1 MRFRSV
7 TTLIAGTALLA
18 VGSVA
23 PAGASSAS
31 GLATGDTIPSFTIGT
46 VYSLNTLDPRA
57 NQIFA
62 VGSLSLED
70 LLQLGRQGQLEPDLA
85 TSWSEPNPV
94 TYIYH
99 IRQGVKFWDGNE
111 LTAADAAYSLNWERA
126 PVSDEASFFPSS
138 VESITATGPYTLVV
152 KLSHPDA
159 SWQWVPASYNAE
171 IFEAKFAEDHKG
183 TFGKPGT
190 LVMGTGPWIVDSLD
204 PTTGA
209 EFSANPHWWGGKVPI
224 QHISYKIFS
233 TETSLGLAMR
243 AGEVDLDPLIV
254 DPKSFE
260 GTSGAKIVSV
270 AAPSDVVFSMNTQIA
285 PWNDV
290 HVRRAV
296 DYALDRPDLIIAN
309 GGYAVPTYTL
319 IPPQQLGQIA
329 SPSQIAGLLKSVPL
343 YEYNLAKAKAEM
355 AESAYPKGFSATL
368 VEGVYGS
375 TVNMAEVAAAEL
387 QKIGIHLQVKAVPSS
402 VWGGEITGP
411 AKQRP
416 TSLYDTGTCGV
427 DVSCYTTLLL
437 GSRNLAQGQWN
448 TADYSPPAIDKLI
461 TAGLAANA
469 PAQRFAVYSKLLTQ
483 LANDVPYVP
492 VCAQDYAIALNP
504 KFTVA
509 WYTAN
514 FAYGDYPLLV
524 RPAA

>member
-1 MRFRSV
+1 M
-7 TTLIAGTALLA
+7 GTA
-18 VGSVA
+18 
-23 PAGASSAS
+23 
-31 GLATGDTIPSFTIGT
+31 
-46 VYSLNTLDPRA
+46 
-57 NQIFA
+57 
-62 VGSLSLED
+62 
-70 LLQLGRQGQLEPDLA
+70 
-85 TSWSEPNPV
+85 
-94 TYIYH
+94 
-99 IRQGVKFWDGNE
+99 
-111 LTAADAAYSLNWERA
+111 
-126 PVSDEASFFPSS
+126 
-138 VESITATGPYTLVV
+138 
-152 KLSHPDA
+152 
-159 SWQWVPASYNAE
+159 
-171 IFEAKFAEDHKG
+171 
-183 TFGKPGT
+183 
-190 LVMGTGPWIVDSLD
+190 PWIVDSLD

-209 EFSANPHWWGGKVPI
+209 EFSANPHWWGGRVPI
-224 QHISYKIFS
+224 QHISYKIFA
-233 TETSLGLAMR
+233 TETSLALAMR

-260 GTSGAKIVSV
+260 ETSGAKIISV
-270 AAPSDVVFSMNTQIA
+270 AAPSDVILSMNTHTA

-296 DYALDRPDLIIAN
+296 DYALDRADLIIAN

-319 IPPQQLGQIA
+319 IPPQQLRLIA
-329 SPSQIAGLLKSVPL
+329 SQPQITALLKSIPL
-343 YEYNLAKAKAEM
+343 YQYNLAKAKAEM

-387 QKIGIHLQVKAVPSS
+387 QKIGIDLQVKAVTGS
-402 VWGGEITGP
+402 VWDAEITGP

-448 TADYSPPAIDKLI
+448 SAVYAPSAVDKLI
-461 TAGLAANA
+461 TAGLAANT
-469 PAQRFAVYSKLLTQ
+469 PAQRFVVYSKLLAR
-483 LANDVPYVP
+483 LASDVPYVP
-492 VCAQDYAIALNP
+492 ICAQDYAIALNP

-524 RPAA
+524 RLAA

>member
-7 TTLIAGTALLA
+7 TTLVAGTALVA
-18 VGSVA
+18 AGSLA
-23 PAGASSAS
+23 PARAAPASRLANGA
-31 GLATGDTIPSFTIGT
+31 TISSFTIGT
-46 VYSLNTLDPRA
+46 VYSLDTLDPRF

-70 LLQLGRQGQLEPDLA
+70 LLQLGPRGQLQPDLA
-85 TSWSEPNPV
+85 TSWSEPNPL
-94 TYIYH
+94 TYVYH
-99 IRQGVKFWDGNE
+99 LRHGVKFWDGNE
-111 LTAADAAYSLNWERA
+111 LTATDAAFSLNWERA
-126 PVSDEASFFPSS
+126 PGSDEASFFPSS
-138 VESITATGPYTLVV
+138 VKTITATGPYTMVV
-152 KLSHPDA
+152 RLSRPDA

-224 QHISYKIFS
+224 QHISYKTFS
-233 TETSLGLAMR
+233 TETSLALAMR

-260 GTSGAKIVSV
+260 GTSGAKIESV
-270 AAPSDVVFSMNTQIA
+270 AAPSDVVFSMNTQTA

-296 DYALDRPDLIIAN
+296 DYALDRTDLIIAN

-329 SPSQIAGLLKSVPL
+329 SQTQISSLLKSIPL
-343 YEYNLAKAKAEM
+343 YQYDLAKAKAEM

-387 QKIGIHLQVKAVPSS
+387 QKIGINLKVKAVTSS
-402 VWGGEITGP
+402 AWFAQITGP

-416 TSLYDTGTCGV
+416 PSLYDTGTCGN

-437 GSRNLAQGQWN
+437 GRRNLVQGEWN
-448 TADYSPPAIDKLI
+448 TADYAPPAIDTMI
-461 TAGLAANA
+461 AAGLAANT
-469 PAQRFAVYSKLLTQ
+469 PGQRFGVYSKLLGQ

-492 VCAQDYAIALNP
+492 ICAQDYAIALNP

-524 RPAA
+524 RAAS